1 MFNTVIISGRL
12 TADPELRTTKDGLPV
27 TTFSLANEVGWGE
40 KKRTSFIDV
49 VAWRGL
55 AETICRQFSKGDSI
69 GIEGQLQTRSWTAKD
84 GVNRKVTEVI
94 ATAFQYMGNGNK
106 PKQNY
111 QPAEDTV
118 PAAEDFQTVLNDED
132 LPF

>member
-1 MFNTVIISGRL
+1 MFNTVILSGRL
-12 TADPELRTTKDGLPV
+12 TADPELKSTKDGLPV
-27 TTFSLANEVGWGE
+27 TTFTIANEVGWGE

-69 GIEGQLQTRSWTAKD
+69 GIEGQLQTRSRTARD

-94 ATAFQYMGNGNK
+94 ATAFQFLPNGNK
-106 PKQNY
+106 PKQDY
-111 QPAEDTV
+111 TPAEEEAR
-118 PAAEDFQTVLNDED
+118 PEDFRQVELDSD
-132 LPF
+132 MPF